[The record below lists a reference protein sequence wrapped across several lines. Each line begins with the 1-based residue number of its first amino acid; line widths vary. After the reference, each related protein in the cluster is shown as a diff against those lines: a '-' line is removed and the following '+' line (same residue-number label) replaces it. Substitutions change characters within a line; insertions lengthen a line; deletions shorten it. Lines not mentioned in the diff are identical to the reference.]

1 MGYLGGILSC
11 QSDTTV
17 MVFGLAPHSEAA
29 GLDLGEH
36 QSNQL
41 SEGSGV
47 EGLDAFVG
55 TDANIASVDT
65 VSGNSDCCVLNPFTV
80 THQPWGR
87 RKFMFGG
94 ISGAEFLT
102 IQARRLV

>member
-1 MGYLGGILSC
+1 
-11 QSDTTV
+11 

-47 EGLDAFVG
+47 EGLDTFVG
-55 TDANIASVDT
+55 TDANIASVDA
-65 VSGNSDCCVLNPFTV
+65 VSGNSDRCVLNPFTV
-80 THQPWGR
+80 THQPWGDVSLCLTDIR
-87 RKFMFGG
+87 
-94 ISGAEFLT
+94 AEFLT